1 MNQNADLKNQ
11 PFRRQIVHL
20 LCLMVL
26 LSLPSFVFAQNT
38 ITGFV
43 KDNKGNPLA
52 NVSVV
57 IKSTMKGTTTDASG
71 IFKISASLNDIIIF
85 SFTGY
90 VTQEVPINNQA
101 KIDVNLQPSDNALNE
116 VVVVGYGTQKKVN
129 LTGAVGTATSERLQ
143 NRPIVDAGQGLQGVI
158 PNLNVGIRNG
168 DPTQSASFN
177 IRGFTSINGG
187 SPLILVDG
195 VPMSL
200 ERINPDDIASV
211 TVLKDAAASAIY
223 GARAA
228 FGVILVETKKGKG
241 KKVNVQLSTEQSIAK
256 PIFLMDVVTD
266 PYQYVT
272 VYNQASMR
280 TTGQPAFDNNYVD
293 GTKRWVDNPT
303 LENAWQVYNGSLRFY
318 GYNDYQH
325 KLITDFAPQQ
335 KYDLSISG
343 ASDKVNYYASFGYLN
358 KDGYLR
364 DAAKNE
370 KFKRYN
376 VLLKSD
382 VKVNDWLK
390 LDEKIV
396 FNAQSSDKPHF
407 YNWDVNINSSAR
419 ESPIAL
425 IQFPDLPYYITP
437 GDHDQY
443 AQYIGMYFGGT
454 NFFPYLK
461 NGGRTTFSV
470 ADLWLTQGITL
481 NPIEGLIIRSDFS
494 YNNYNRQY
502 QDVASKIDIVHAD
515 LLSNPMTDNGLSGD
529 DYINNQ
535 SNYNQYSVFNAYAE
549 YTLNKFENHHAK
561 LMVGF
566 NQEWGRDSY
575 IRAQAKSLITP
586 IITDLNATSGS
597 QQTWGG
603 KSHVALQGLFYRFNY
618 NYKEKYLFETNGRYD
633 GTSRFPRDSRFGF
646 FPSVSAGWRIS
657 QEKFMQGTSNWLDN
671 LKLRASYGTLG
682 NQLLGS
688 DYYPYIST
696 MGTGSAPYIMS
707 NGLIPYVSPAGLV
720 SPTLTWETV
729 VAKNLGLDF
738 TLLDQRLDVSADIYI
753 RDTKNMLMNVHYPDI
768 LGTAA
773 PKSNAADLRTR
784 GWEISATWRDRINK
798 DWNYGVTLALSDNT
812 TEITKYENPNGAL
825 SDYYVGQKIG
835 QIWGY
840 QTVGI
845 FQSDDKVAASA
856 DQSQLGAN
864 WRAGDMQYADLNNDG
879 KINPGKNTLEDHGD
893 LAIIGNTTPRYS
905 FGINGDLHFKSFSFN
920 VFFQGL
926 LHRQYLPDNGNW
938 QAFYPFNDGHIEKYF
953 ITESWSP
960 DNPDAYFAAPTFGFD
975 TKKNIQPQSRYV
987 QNAAYIRLKN
997 ISLVYNLPNKLV
1009 DKVGFSDVQVY
1020 VSGMNLWEYSKMHKP
1035 LDPESV
1041 YTVTQEYYLQRIFT
1055 LGAKINF

>member
-1 MNQNADLKNQ
+1 
-11 PFRRQIVHL
+11 
-20 LCLMVL
+20 
-26 LSLPSFVFAQNT
+26 
-38 ITGFV
+38 
-43 KDNKGNPLA
+43 
-52 NVSVV
+52 
-57 IKSTMKGTTTDASG
+57 
-71 IFKISASLNDIIIF
+71 
-85 SFTGY
+85 
-90 VTQEVPINNQA
+90 
-101 KIDVNLQPSDNALNE
+101 
-116 VVVVGYGTQKKVN
+116 
-129 LTGAVGTATSERLQ
+129 
-143 NRPIVDAGQGLQGVI
+143 
-158 PNLNVGIRNG
+158 
-168 DPTQSASFN
+168 
-177 IRGFTSINGG
+177 
-187 SPLILVDG
+187 
-195 VPMSL
+195 
-200 ERINPDDIASV
+200 
-211 TVLKDAAASAIY
+211 
-223 GARAA
+223 
-228 FGVILVETKKGKG
+228 
-241 KKVNVQLSTEQSIAK
+241 
-256 PIFLMDVVTD
+256 
-266 PYQYVT
+266 
-272 VYNQASMR
+272 
-280 TTGQPAFDNNYVD
+280 
-293 GTKRWVDNPT
+293 
-303 LENAWQVYNGSLRFY
+303 
-318 GYNDYQH
+318 
-325 KLITDFAPQQ
+325 
-335 KYDLSISG
+335 
-343 ASDKVNYYASFGYLN
+343 
-358 KDGYLR
+358 
-364 DAAKNE
+364 
-370 KFKRYN
+370 
-376 VLLKSD
+376 
-382 VKVNDWLK
+382 
-390 LDEKIV
+390 
-396 FNAQSSDKPHF
+396 
-407 YNWDVNINSSAR
+407 
-419 ESPIAL
+419 
-425 IQFPDLPYYITP
+425 
-437 GDHDQY
+437 
-443 AQYIGMYFGGT
+443 
-454 NFFPYLK
+454 
-461 NGGRTTFSV
+461 
-470 ADLWLTQGITL
+470 
-481 NPIEGLIIRSDFS
+481 
-494 YNNYNRQY
+494 
-502 QDVASKIDIVHAD
+502 
-515 LLSNPMTDNGLSGD
+515 
-529 DYINNQ
+529 
-535 SNYNQYSVFNAYAE
+535 
-549 YTLNKFENHHAK
+549 
-561 LMVGF
+561 
-566 NQEWGRDSY
+566 
-575 IRAQAKSLITP
+575 
-586 IITDLNATSGS
+586 
-597 QQTWGG
+597 
-603 KSHVALQGLFYRFNY
+603 
-618 NYKEKYLFETNGRYD
+618 
-633 GTSRFPRDSRFGF
+633 
-646 FPSVSAGWRIS
+646 
-657 QEKFMQGTSNWLDN
+657 
-671 LKLRASYGTLG
+671 LRASYGTLG